1 MIAELERVAAQ
12 KNAKPNKIELLK
24 EQKTPKEVYA
34 KLQHYVESGFD
45 SIPDDE
51 KSFFLKCFGIFER
64 EATPQQFMMRLR
76 IPGGHLSS
84 TQARVIGECAKEF
97 GEDYIDLT
105 TRQQCELRYLSL
117 ESLPQVIE
125 RLEAVGVTAFQTG
138 VDNFRGIVGDPF
150 DALAFDNVL
159 PSHELLLEIGSLF

>member
-51 KSFFLKCFGIFER
+51 KSFFL
-64 EATPQQFMMRLR
+64 
-76 IPGGHLSS
+76 
-84 TQARVIGECAKEF
+84 
-97 GEDYIDLT
+97 
-105 TRQQCELRYLSL
+105 
-117 ESLPQVIE
+117 
-125 RLEAVGVTAFQTG
+125 
-138 VDNFRGIVGDPF
+138 
-150 DALAFDNVL
+150 NVL
-159 PSHELLLEIGSLF
+159 EYLNAKRHPSSL